1 MVLNQKTELFVFQS
15 LTVNVNQ
22 EKTPRK
28 SQNDGQILIFK
39 YLIQFILI
47 EDLYPYLILFYWIIL
62 KLIIIILI
70 FHLFSS
76 CNYDLSTLIFKDFLQ
91 SNSVEKH
98 DLYDQEDFQILL
110 IIYKPFLINLK
121 SFKRGEYNL
130 IYNSV

>member
-39 YLIQFILI
+39 YLIKFILI

-70 FHLFSS
+70 FNLFSS
-76 CNYDLSTLIFKDFLQ
+76 CNYDLWILIFKDFLL
-91 SNSVEKH
+91 SNSVQKH